1 MKRKQFNDPRFND
14 VAEHNLVVYRVVKA
28 ILQNCDAQ
36 IRKRKYSKTGLM
48 QCDIPILL
56 YDVCVDVGNILQ
68 RFSDTFPVVDYQR
81 NPDPILPG
89 YVFRVI
95 CMRKGVSLVQKYG
108 ATTNLKTR
116 KVMP

>member
-95 CMRKGVSLVQKYG
+95 CMRKVFRLSKSMAQPRI
-108 ATTNLKTR
+108 LKPER
-116 KVMP
+116 